1 MAQKKKATVAVA
13 SQEELAL
20 LDKIVG
26 KVKEAQRIFS
36 TYTQEQVDKIFRAAA
51 IAAAQNRIPLS
62 KLAVEETG
70 MGVMEDKVIKNQFAL
85 LTVSIKSQLLGSRH
99 REEVQCLEVQ

>member
-1 MAQKKKATVAVA
+1 MAEKKQAAPAVA
-13 SQEELAL
+13 SAEELAL

-26 KVKEAQRIFS
+26 KVKEAQKVFA

-62 KLAVEETG
+62 KIAVEETG
-70 MGVMEDKVIKNQFAL
+70 KQ
-85 LTVSIKSQLLGSRH
+85 
-99 REEVQCLEVQ
+99 